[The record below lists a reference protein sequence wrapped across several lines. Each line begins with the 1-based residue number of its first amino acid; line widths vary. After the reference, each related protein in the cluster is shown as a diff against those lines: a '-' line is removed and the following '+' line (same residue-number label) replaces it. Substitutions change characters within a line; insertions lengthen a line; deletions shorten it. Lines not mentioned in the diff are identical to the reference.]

1 MWMVPTLDSE
11 EDGTDFLVHIS
22 QGDNNKSAP
31 NQEI

>member
-1 MWMVPTLDSE
+1 MVSTFDSE
-11 EDGTDFLVHIS
+11 DDGTDFHVHIS